1 VIDHVSLQV
10 RDYRRSKDFYVQAL
24 APLGFE
30 LVMEFEGRV
39 GGFARDGKPWF
50 WIREGEASGGVHV
63 AFQAADTD
71 AVEAF
76 HASALEGGGTD
87 NGLPGLRDYHPG
99 YYAAYVLDPDR
110 NNIEAVY
117 HGRAQG

>member
-1 VIDHVSLQV
+1 MIDHVSLQV
-10 RDYRRSKDFYVQAL
+10 RDYRRSKDFYVSAL

-50 WIREGEASGGVHV
+50 WIREGETSGGVHV

-71 AVEAF
+71 AVEGF
-76 HASALEGGGTD
+76 HAAALEGGGTD

-99 YYAAYVLDPDR
+99 YYAAYVLDPDG